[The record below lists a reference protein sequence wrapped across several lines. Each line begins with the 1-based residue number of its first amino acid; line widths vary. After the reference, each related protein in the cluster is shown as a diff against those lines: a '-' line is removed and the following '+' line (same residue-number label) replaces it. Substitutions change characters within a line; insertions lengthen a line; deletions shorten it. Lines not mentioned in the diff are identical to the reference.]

1 MPAPLRFNVF
11 GNLGNAVIDVSVLE
25 NVEHSWLRP
34 ATSDFEGESVEPGLA
49 RRQRNWIANVRIIE
63 GGA

>member
-1 MPAPLRFNVF
+1 MSAPLRFNVF
-11 GNLGNAVIDVSVLE
+11 GNLYAVINVSVLE

-34 ATSDFEGESVEPGLA
+34 ATSDFEGESVESGLA
-49 RRQRNWIANVRIIE
+49 RRQCNWIANVRIIE

>member
-1 MPAPLRFNVF
+1 MSAPLRFNVF
-11 GNLGNAVIDVSVLE
+11 GNLYAVINVSVLE